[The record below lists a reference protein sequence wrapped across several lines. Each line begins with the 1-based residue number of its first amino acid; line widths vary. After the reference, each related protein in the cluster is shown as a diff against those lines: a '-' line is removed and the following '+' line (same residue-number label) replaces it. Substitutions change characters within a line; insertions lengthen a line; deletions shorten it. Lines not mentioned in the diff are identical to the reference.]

1 MNKPKFRPQAYSY
14 LAEFRDY
21 VFKKTGQR
29 FTDHELFDLC
39 VASKTPA
46 AEINLFRSEVAWEL
60 KRKPFFN
67 IHEPVVRSIKNT
79 SLSIKPGS
87 IPSSV
92 VNELRVISVKFPIGI
107 SEPLL
112 LGIENFL
119 IVFGDVAYHHNT
131 GVIIPGGSVS
141 FSYHTKSMIYS
152 TACMLDKNFEE
163 TEFML
168 EKENETPFEEKQR
181 RLISRIGLGVM
192 LLAADPEFIKPVLL
206 KRDQGR
212 NIDLEKLKK
221 RAHQRG
227 LIGYEIGADMEVSP
241 HFRRP
246 HFAIRWTGKG
256 SEVPKLVPVKG
267 AIIHKSKMQEI
278 PTGYEIAK

>member
-1 MNKPKFRPQAYSY
+1 MNKSKFRPEAYSY
-14 LAEFRDY
+14 LEEIRRY
-21 VFKKTGQR
+21 VFKKTGRR
-29 FTDHELFDLC
+29 FTDQELHKLE
-39 VASKTPA
+39 VASRVPA
-46 AEINLFRSEVAWEL
+46 SELNLIRTEIAWTG

-79 SLSIKPGS
+79 SLSIKPGT
-87 IPSSV
+87 IPTSV
-92 VNELRVISVKFPIGI
+92 VHELGIICVKFPIGI

-112 LGIENFL
+112 SGVENFL
-119 IVFGDVAYHHNT
+119 IAFSDATYHHKT
-131 GVIIPGGSVS
+131 GAMIPGGSVA
-141 FSYHTKSMIYS
+141 FTYHTKTSVHSSVCI
-152 TACMLDKNFEE
+152 LNQNFEE
-163 TEFML
+163 AELILDTVG
-168 EKENETPFEEKQR
+168 ETDFELKQR
-181 RLISRIGLGVM
+181 QLISRIGLGVM

-206 KRDQGR
+206 KCDHGR

-256 SEVPKLVPVKG
+256 SEIPKLVPVKG

-278 PTGYEIAK
+278 PTGYEVPF

>member
-1 MNKPKFRPQAYSY
+1 MNKSKFRPEAYSY
-14 LAEFRDY
+14 LTEFRNY
-21 VFKKTGQR
+21 ALKKTGRR
-29 FTDHELFDLC
+29 FTNHELLSLC
-39 VASKTPA
+39 IASKAPA
-46 AEINLFRSEVAWEL
+46 CEMNLFRSEIAWEA

-87 IPSSV
+87 IPASV
-92 VNELRVISVKFPIGI
+92 VHDLRVICVKFPIGI

-119 IVFGDVAYHHNT
+119 ITFGDIAYNHKT
-131 GVIIPGGSVS
+131 GAIIPGGSIS
-141 FSYHTKSMIYS
+141 FSYHTRDSVYS
-152 TACMLDKNFEE
+152 SACMLDKNFEQ
-163 TEFML
+163 TEFAL
-168 EKENETPFEEKQR
+168 EKEKETPFEEKQR
-181 RLISRIGLGVM
+181 QLIARIGLGVM

-206 KRDQGR
+206 KCDQGR
-212 NIDLEKLKK
+212 KIDLEKLKK

-227 LIGYEIGADMEVSP
+227 LVGYEIGADMEVSP

-256 SEVPKLVPVKG
+256 
-267 AIIHKSKMQEI
+267 
-278 PTGYEIAK
+278 